1 MQEPASAGS
10 AGELGEL
17 AGGLRTVVN
26 RLAYALRTPVARDGI
41 TPTRLAGLMV
51 LTKHGPLRPGGLA
64 ERLNIT
70 AASAS
75 RLIDILVDGGWAD
88 RAADPD
94 DGRASLVSLSPQGE
108 ATLEKLRREGTGELA
123 AGIEA
128 LTEQERDA
136 LAAALPVLVTLADGY
151 LARADGAR

>member
-1 MQEPASAGS
+1 MTESESPTADSV
-10 AGELGEL
+10 GEL

-51 LTKHGPLRPGGLA
+51 LKKRGPLRPSALA
-64 ERLNIT
+64 ERLDIT

-75 RLIDILVDGGWAD
+75 RLIDILVDGGWAQ
-88 RAADPD
+88 RAADPA
-94 DGRASLVSLSPQGE
+94 DGRASLLSLSRHGA

-123 AGIEA
+123 TGIEE
-128 LTEQERDA
+128 LTADDRAA

-151 LARADGAR
+151 LARTDRAG